1 MGVVVSSG
9 GSPFSHREREL
20 RRRAILDHVMAH
32 GQATAA
38 ELTVLV
44 GRSLMT
50 VHRDL
55 DDLASRG
62 LVRKFHGGV
71 SALPTSM
78 FESSSEFRK
87 QRNTEA
93 KAALAST
100 ASQLIE
106 PGMSIL
112 LDDSTTVLGLAKI
125 LSQKA
130 PLTVLTNYRDA
141 IDVLVDVED
150 LKVIAIGGTYSKTHN
165 SFVGSPYLTGLDSYA
180 VDIVFQ
186 STSTMDG
193 RMTYHQEEDLV
204 LMKRAMLGAG
214 TRKVLMMDSSKVGR
228 TSLHQFVP
236 VHAFTDVILSKD
248 IPRSLFA
255 DLPDTV
261 QIHIAST

>member
-1 MGVVVSSG
+1 MASVGQSPSSN
-9 GSPFSHREREL
+9 RERDH
-20 RRRAILDHVMAH
+20 RRRAILDHVLAK

-38 ELTVLV
+38 ELAEVV

-93 KAALAST
+93 KAALA
-100 ASQLIE
+100 AAAVQLIE

-112 LDDSTTVLGLAKI
+112 LDDSTTVLGLAR
-125 LSQKA
+125 LLPQKA

-141 IDVLVDVED
+141 IDVLVDAED
-150 LKVIAIGGTYSKTHN
+150 IRVIAIGGTYSKTHN
-165 SFVGSPYLTGLDSYA
+165 SFVGAPHLTGLDSYA

-186 STSTMDG
+186 STSTMG
-193 RMTYHQEEDLV
+193 GNMTYHQEEGLV
-204 LMKRAMLGAG
+204 LMKRAMLNAG
-214 TRKVLMMDSSKVGR
+214 SRKVLMMDSSKVGR

-236 VHAFTDVILSKD
+236 VHAFTDIIVTKD

-261 QIHIAST
+261 QLHIA